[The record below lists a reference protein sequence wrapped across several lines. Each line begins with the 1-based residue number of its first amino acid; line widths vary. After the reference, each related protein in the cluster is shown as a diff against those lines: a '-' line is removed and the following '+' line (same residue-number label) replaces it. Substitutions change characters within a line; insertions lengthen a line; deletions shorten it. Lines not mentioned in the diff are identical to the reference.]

1 MSLSARGGRFSV
13 TIVRLSVDL
22 VLQAGASLR
31 GAAAGLALTVLR
43 LGLCVATPSY
53 GAVRSWLLRL
63 GCHALTRPLPCGV
76 WVWLVD
82 HTVQIGACKL
92 LVIVGCLLTEVPFGE
107 RPLRQT
113 DLHLVGLA
121 LMEHSTQATVAAEL
135 ERAAERSGVPRLIVS
150 DQGTDLNGGVKQF
163 QQQHPGTAHVHDLA
177 HQAANVLKQRWGKDE
192 HWTVFGQRLAQAG
205 AKLRQTREAHLRPPT
220 VRPKARFM
228 NVEPTLRFA
237 ERVLRLLDGPAPS
250 TRVEEQYGWLREYRE
265 ALAGWTSEQAVA
277 EAAVRHVRTRG
288 VGRESVAALET
299 AWSAVAWTSGA
310 RDVAAR
316 LRAVVRREG
325 AQANPGESLVGSTE
339 VLEST
344 FGKLK
349 RLEGSYAGDGFT
361 GLVLALGA
369 VLGEWPEEEVRAAM
383 EAVPKKEAEGWVK
396 RLLGTTVQRC
406 RRLFVGTGKAD
417 KAGKA

>member
-1 MSLSARGGRFSV
+1 MSPPARGGQFPV
-13 TIVRLSVDL
+13 TIVRLAVDL
-22 VLQAGASLR
+22 VLQAGASMR
-31 GAAAGLALTVLR
+31 GAAAGLALTAAR
-43 LGLCVATPSY
+43 LGLDVSTPSF

-63 GCHALTRPLPCGV
+63 GCHALTRPLPVGT

-92 LVIVGCLLTEVPFGE
+92 LVIMGCLLTDVPFGE

-121 LMEHSTQATVAAEL
+121 LMEHSTQEAVAAEL
-135 ERAAERSGVPRLIVS
+135 EHAAQRAGAPRQIAS
-150 DQGTDLNGGVKQF
+150 DQGSDLNGGVALF
-163 QQQHPGTAHVHDLA
+163 QQQHPETAHVHDLA
-177 HQAANVLKQRWGKDE
+177 HQAANVLKQRWSKDE
-192 HWTVFGQRLAQAG
+192 RWAQFVARLAQTG

-228 NVEPTLRFA
+228 NVGPTLRFA
-237 ERVLRLLDGPAPS
+237 GKVLQLLDGPARPA
-250 TRVEEQYGWLREYRE
+250 RAEQQYGWLREYRE
-265 ALAGWTSEQAVA
+265 ALANWTSEHAVA
-277 EAAVRHVRTRG
+277 AAAVAQVRTHG
-288 VGRESVAALET
+288 VHQESPAALEA
-299 AWSAVAWTSGA
+299 AWSQVVWTPGA

-316 LRAVVRREG
+316 LRTAARNEG
-325 AQANPGESLVGSTE
+325 AQAKPGESLVGSTE

-361 GLVLALGA
+361 GLTLALGA
-369 VLGEWPEEEVRAAM
+369 IVGNRSEEDVREAL

-396 RLLGTTVQRC
+396 RLIGTTVQTC
-406 RRLFVGTGKAD
+406 RRLFTGKD
-417 KAGKA
+417 EV